1 MLPHRLLLYLSL
13 FGFTLE
19 PRPNR
24 VRYQPPKSFL
34 HHVEFEKIQEHLEIH
49 PAGNEHCKLR
59 IVDDKSLNAKKAV
72 KQSTKKGNHSLS
84 NNNHPSGH
92 NCGAS
97 SSGKHRSYLTDNSD
111 SRGNNGDFSSSP
123 LNSPGLYASIDD
135 TNIFW
140 ESSLLL
146 PAMPDEVRKEV
157 GLLLADLIVRL
168 KQLLFNSILC
178 AYYVGFIPV
187 QFADV
192 STCNRRH
199 MWGGWWKSLV

>member
-1 MLPHRLLLYLSL
+1 M

-19 PRPNR
+19 PRPSR
-24 VRYQPPKSFL
+24 ARYQPPKSFL
-34 HHVEFEKIQEHLEIH
+34 HHIEFSDSKRHQEYLETH
-49 PAGNEHCKLR
+49 PAALSAGNEQCKHR
-59 IVDDKSLNAKKAV
+59 NVDKSLNAKKAV
-72 KQSTKKGNHSLS
+72 KQSTKKGSHSLS
-84 NNNHPSGH
+84 NNTHPPGY
-92 NCGAS
+92 NCGTS

-111 SRGNNGDFSSSP
+111 SRGNNGDFPSSP
-123 LNSPGLYASIDD
+123 LTSSNRLYGPMDD

-192 STCNRRH
+192 SICGRRH
-199 MWGGWWKSLV
+199 VWGG